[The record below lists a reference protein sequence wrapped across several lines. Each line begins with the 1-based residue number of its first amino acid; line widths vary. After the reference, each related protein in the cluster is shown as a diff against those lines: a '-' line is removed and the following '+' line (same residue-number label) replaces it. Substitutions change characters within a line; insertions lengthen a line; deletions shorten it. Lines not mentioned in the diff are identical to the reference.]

1 MGVQPV
7 ADAPLVQPRQQA
19 LAIVQHGPQIARPRR
34 RRNADLAAGFLRV
47 YFLLRQFR
55 ANMHSDAA
63 YSTKSTRVASA
74 WARRF
79 CYTSIR
85 VVEVAAGR
93 PQRAI
98 IVHGKEHTMLK
109 LYLSLQS
116 LWADKRGVTAIEYAV
131 LAGAVAVGLAAVAG
145 SGGFDDIGTLIS
157 NALPDPATGKN
168 AF

>member
-98 IVHGKEHTMLK
+98 LVHGKEHTMLK

-116 LWADKRGVTAIEYAV
+116 LWADKRGVTAIEYAL
-131 LAGAVAVGLAAVAG
+131 LAAGVAVGLVLLADGSTFTAIKDAIAKAVTDATTAG
-145 SGGFDDIGTLIS
+145 D
-157 NALPDPATGKN
+157 
-168 AF
+168 